1 MSSAYFKILV
11 ATYLC
16 VLLGLGVYI
25 YQYDMKSQFS
35 IVPYYWV
42 GYFFI
47 LATAMAVGFIF
58 LRSREMIITPAC
70 LFFAAG
76 AVILLV
82 PVFYPRSAWCAEVV
96 GRLALLFG
104 SWIIY
109 FLLLQYRI
117 TQRLR
122 AFLLYT
128 LLFTA
133 TAGALLLFSVTAEA
147 NVGSAS
153 MGAGGADVV
162 RSLLAS
168 GLLAGWVVMILPR
181 FRSLRR
187 DREQWRILL
196 LSALL
201 VGLSF
206 SVSGGASQTVCFSV
220 LLSAGF
226 FTLLFLRRYPLYCLL
241 ALLMTA
247 LGFCL
252 ALLVDEL
259 NLNRHFSHVTLLKPV
274 RDDRLFDLL
283 AMIVEKPW
291 LGWGYGR
298 FEHGFTHLRAHALL
312 PLSTFGGVQPPY
324 NELLLWWAEGGS
336 VALAGIFCLL
346 AGVTVLMRE
355 AWRRDAIAYR
365 VQSPSA
371 GEAMSLG
378 LTALPM
384 LFHVKFVYPLG
395 PSSFHWVILT
405 LLLAVLDGQGRAAA
419 VRFTSPTQRGPE

>member
-25 YQYDMKSQFS
+25 YQHDMKSQFL

-47 LATAMAVGFIF
+47 LAIVMTVGFIF

-76 AVILLV
+76 AVILLI

-96 GRLALLFG
+96 GRLTLLFG
-104 SWIIY
+104 SWVIY

-122 AFLLYT
+122 TFLLYT

-133 TAGALLLFSVTAEA
+133 TAGALLCFSIPADA
-147 NVGSAS
+147 KGSGAS
-153 MGAGGADVV
+153 MGAGWPDVV
-162 RSLLAS
+162 SSLLAS
-168 GLLAGWVVMILPR
+168 GLLAGWTVMILPR

-187 DREQWRILL
+187 DREQWRVLL

-206 SVSGGASQTVCFSV
+206 SVAGGASQTVCFSV
-220 LLSAGF
+220 LLSTGL

-252 ALLVDEL
+252 AILVDEL
-259 NLNRHFSHVTLLKPV
+259 DLNRHFSHVPLLKPV

-298 FEHGFTHLRAHALL
+298 FEHGFTHLRVHALL
-312 PLSTFGGVQPPY
+312 PLSTFAGVQPPY

-336 VALAGIFCLL
+336 IALAGIFCLL

-355 AWRRDAIAYR
+355 AWRREVIAYR

-371 GEAMSLG
+371 GEAVSLG
-378 LTALPM
+378 LTVLPI
-384 LFHVKFVYPLG
+384 LFHVKFVYPQGL
-395 PSSFHWVILT
+395 SSCHWVILT

-419 VRFTSPTQRGPE
+419 VRFTSPNAKGK